1 MRRRPDIFGEE
12 SIQLI
17 FSNIEQIWQFQQ
29 TFLDALRQGVMMDR
43 VAETFLEYVRSSYIF
58 IPLKVK
64 KNQYNCLIL
73 QQSGF
78 MVYSV
83 YCNTYSR
90 ALTELDT
97 YNGNPSAVTILEK

>member
-58 IPLKVK
+58 ITFKVK
-64 KNQYNCLIL
+64 KKLIQLFGITAIRLYGLLCVLQYLL
-73 QQSGF
+73 QS
-78 MVYSV
+78 
-83 YCNTYSR
+83 
-90 ALTELDT
+90 A
-97 YNGNPSAVTILEK
+97 NGIGYVQR

>member
-29 TFLDALRQGVMMDR
+29 TFLDALRQGILADR
-43 VAETFLEYVRSSYIF
+43 VAETFLEYVIQNSITVEF
-58 IPLKVK
+58 KLNIVWFV
-64 KNQYNCLIL
+64 L

-90 ALTELDT
+90 ALMELDT
-97 YNGNPSAVTILEK
+97 YNGNPSAATILEK